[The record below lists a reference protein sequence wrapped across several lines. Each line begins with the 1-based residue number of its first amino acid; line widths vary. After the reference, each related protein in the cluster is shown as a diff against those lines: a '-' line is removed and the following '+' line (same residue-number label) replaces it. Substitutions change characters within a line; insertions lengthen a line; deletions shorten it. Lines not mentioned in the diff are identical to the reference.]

1 MQLLNPQTL
10 PVGEIVAMTRVLV
23 VVDDDHAV
31 AALAIVLSDMGL
43 AVSEAIAGDEA
54 LTKARAESPDLILLD
69 VEMPGMDGFE
79 VLRKLKEVLLLGP
92 RQS

>member
-10 PVGEIVAMTRVLV
+10 PVGEIVAMTRVL

>member
-23 VVDDDHAV
+23 VDENHAV

-43 AVSEAIAGDEA
+43 ELSEAIAGDEA